1 VPVIYATTYRLN
13 LPRCYTP
20 SPEISST
27 LSEAVDFP
35 PIISVANA
43 PADRPAVAG
52 KVRRDVGLFD
62 REKGTDNEN
71 TAR

>member
-1 VPVIYATTYRLN
+1 MVYATTCCLN

-43 PADRPAVAG
+43 DLTGNQKPG
-52 KVRRDVGLFD
+52 KEVIYEG
-62 REKGTDNEN
+62 
-71 TAR
+71 